1 MLTLTLDPG
10 AERPLYEQIYRQ
22 IRQEIASGGL
32 PAGARLPSKRALA
45 AHLKVSVVTVEGA
58 YGQLLAEGYLRS
70 EPKRG
75 FFVWMPEEVP
85 LSAPGPTPSVPP
97 DRTAAAPLPYD
108 FSTSAVD
115 TAHFPFSTWARLMRE
130 VLSQEDSALLDSP
143 PPQGVP
149 ELRRAIVRYL
159 AVDTAHFPFSTW
171 ARLMREV
178 LSQEDSALLDS
189 PPPQGVPE
197 LRRAIVRYLRAFRG
211 IRAEPEQVVV
221 GAGAEYLT
229 SLLLQLLGHSGGWA
243 VEDPGYRKAPRIFT
257 HAGALVCPI
266 PLDGQGLRVDALRW
280 SGARVAHITP
290 SHHFP
295 LGTVMPIARR
305 QALLRW
311 AMEGE
316 DRYLIEDDY
325 DSEFRFDGRPI
336 PALQTLDSGE
346 RVIYLNTFA
355 KSLAPSLRIG
365 YMVLPP
371 HLLERYRSEFLFYAS
386 TVPSFEQHT
395 LARFLEGDHFERHI
409 RRMRTIYRQR
419 RDALLA
425 AARAA
430 GLLELGHFSGTE
442 AGLHLLFHAPGGP
455 SEDELVRSAAQAGVG
470 LYPLSDYCL
479 TPPDP
484 GRSPTLILGYGGV
497 EADAMAPA
505 MVRLAAAWRPLFP
518 GAVTSTPGIP

>member
-149 ELRRAIVRYL
+149 ELRRARHRPL
-159 AVDTAHFPFSTW
+159 SPGFP
-171 ARLMREV
+171 
-178 LSQEDSALLDS
+178 
-189 PPPQGVPE
+189 
-197 LRRAIVRYLRAFRG
+197 G

-243 VEDPGYRKAPRIFT
+243 VEDPGLPEGPTHFDPRRG
-257 HAGALVCPI
+257 AGLPHPPGRAGSAGGRPALVRGPGG
-266 PLDGQGLRVDALRW
+266 PYHPPR
-280 SGARVAHITP
+280 
-290 SHHFP
+290 HFP

-305 QALLRW
+305 GAAPPRW

-325 DSEFRFDGRPI
+325 HSEFRFDGRPI
-336 PALQTLDSGE
+336 PALQTLGQPGSGSS
-346 RVIYLNTFA
+346 I
-355 KSLAPSLRIG
+355 
-365 YMVLPP
+365 
-371 HLLERYRSEFLFYAS
+371 
-386 TVPSFEQHT
+386 
-395 LARFLEGDHFERHI
+395 
-409 RRMRTIYRQR
+409 
-419 RDALLA
+419 
-425 AARAA
+425 
-430 GLLELGHFSGTE
+430 
-442 AGLHLLFHAPGGP
+442 
-455 SEDELVRSAAQAGVG
+455 
-470 LYPLSDYCL
+470 
-479 TPPDP
+479 
-484 GRSPTLILGYGGV
+484 
-497 EADAMAPA
+497 
-505 MVRLAAAWRPLFP
+505 
-518 GAVTSTPGIP
+518 

>member
-159 AVDTAHFPFSTW
+159 
-171 ARLMREV
+171 
-178 LSQEDSALLDS
+178 
-189 PPPQGVPE
+189 
-197 LRRAIVRYLRAFRG
+197 RAFRG

-243 VEDPGYRKAPRIFT
+243 VEDPGYRKACLLYTSAFSATKGDRVSA
-257 HAGALVCPI
+257 AGEALQMLP
-266 PLDGQGLRVDALRW
+266 P
-280 SGARVAHITP
+280 
-290 SHHFP
+290 
-295 LGTVMPIARR
+295 TVP
-305 QALLRW
+305 LLRIW
-311 AMEGE
+311 VEPTVEEA
-316 DRYLIEDDY
+316 IERKGTCLRRTS
-325 DSEFRFDGRPI
+325 DS
-336 PALQTLDSGE
+336 LTSVWL
-346 RVIYLNTFA
+346 VI
-355 KSLAPSLRIG
+355 AP
-365 YMVLPP
+365 M
-371 HLLERYRSEFLFYAS
+371 
-386 TVPSFEQHT
+386 
-395 LARFLEGDHFERHI
+395 
-409 RRMRTIYRQR
+409 RMRC
-419 RDALLA
+419 
-425 AARAA
+425 
-430 GLLELGHFSGTE
+430 
-442 AGLHLLFHAPGGP
+442 
-455 SEDELVRSAAQAGVG
+455 V
-470 LYPLSDYCL
+470 
-479 TPPDP
+479 
-484 GRSPTLILGYGGV
+484 
-497 EADAMAPA
+497 
-505 MVRLAAAWRPLFP
+505 
-518 GAVTSTPGIP
+518 